1 MTHDQESQD
10 HCTPLTHHLGR
21 GARVAGGVAFAA
33 ALAFGG
39 AGLASAEP
47 ADDQF
52 ESTSFSQSA
61 QEDAAGYWTAERMEA
76 ATPADELIEGSEAPD
91 GQVESS
97 STVQVPSIDAAPAIA
112 AGGQGDGE
120 AEADDWG
127 WDEDPSAA
135 ATDSAHIG
143 KVFFTVGGSDYVC
156 SGNSVASDNGSTVS
170 TAGHCTSEGGTWASN
185 WAFAPGYDNGD
196 TPHGLWSAT
205 ELYAPQ
211 QWVGQEDMNYDIAFA
226 VVQPDSGSGSLADV
240 VGASGIEFNT
250 QRGELYTSYGYPA
263 AAPFDGEALEQ
274 CQDEGSDD
282 TLGGTD
288 DQAIDCEMTGGS
300 SGGPWFVGDGAG
312 GMQVSVNSF
321 GYTAQPGVMYG
332 PYLGDIAQ
340 DVYEEAAAA

>member
-47 ADDQF
+47 GDDPL
-52 ESTSFSQSA
+52 ESATFSQSD
-61 QEDAAGYWTAERMEA
+61 QEDATAYWTAERREA
-76 ATPADELIEGSEAPD
+76 AIPADELIEGSEAPD

-97 STVQVPSIDAAPAIA
+97 STVQVPSIDAAPALT

-120 AEADDWG
+120 AKAA
-127 WDEDPSAA
+127 DEDPGVA
-135 ATDSAHIG
+135 ATGTAHIG
-143 KVFFTVGGSDYVC
+143 KVFFTVGGNDYVC
-156 SGNSVASDNGSTVS
+156 SGNSVASDSGSTVS
-170 TAGHCTSEGGTWASN
+170 TAGHCTSEAGTWASN
-185 WAFAPGYDNGD
+185 WVFAPGYDNGE

-226 VVQPDSGSGSLADV
+226 AVQLESGSASLADT

-263 AAPFDGEALEQ
+263 AAPFDGETLEQ
-274 CQDEGSDD
+274 CQDNGVDD

-288 DQAIDCEMTGGS
+288 DQAIDCDMTGGS
-300 SGGPWFVGDGAG
+300 SGGPWFVGDGAE
-312 GMQVSVNSF
+312 GMQISVNSF
-321 GYTAQPGVMYG
+321 GYTAQPNVMYG
-332 PYLGDIAQ
+332 PYLGDVAQ
-340 DVYEEAAAA
+340 QVYEEAAAA

>member
-226 VVQPDSGSGSLADV
+226 VVQPESGSQDLADT

-263 AAPFDGEALEQ
+263 AAPFDGESVEQ
-274 CQDEGSDD
+274 CQDYGVDD

-288 DQAIDCEMTGGS
+288 DQAIDCDMTGGS
-300 SGGPWFVGDGAG
+300 SGGPWFVGDGAD
-312 GMQVSVNSF
+312 GMQISVNSF
-321 GYTAQPGVMYG
+321 GYTAQPNVMYG
-332 PYLGDIAQ
+332 PYLGDVAQ
-340 DVYEEAAAA
+340 EVYEEAAAA